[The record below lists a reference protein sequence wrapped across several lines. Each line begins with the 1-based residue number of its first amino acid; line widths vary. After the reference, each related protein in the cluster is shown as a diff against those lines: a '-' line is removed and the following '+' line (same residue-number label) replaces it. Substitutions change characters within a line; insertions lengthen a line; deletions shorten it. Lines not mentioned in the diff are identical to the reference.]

1 MTDDPII
8 TIDDI
13 RKVGI
18 CASGTR
24 RWFEAQGLDFRDF
37 MQNGISA
44 SVLAA
49 TGDAQALR
57 VVEAKLAAVAPN
69 ETEVVIDG

>member
-1 MTDDPII
+1 MTEDPVI

-24 RWFEAQGLDFRDF
+24 RWFEANGIDFRAF
-37 MQNGISA
+37 MKHGIPA
-44 SVLAA
+44 SVLEA

-57 VVEAKLAAVAPN
+57 VVEAKRAGTN
-69 ETEVVIDG
+69 G